1 MISSSVPPA
10 RVLLLRAPRRV
21 SFFAGEEETTGGE
34 GICRHDALAFSSTV
48 FVLQPP
54 KPKTFLYGS
63 IRPGN
68 GSCKPKGRKGLQTRG
83 PSFPDRL
90 WAAYTRGSSW
100 IGLAHKRIGSS
111 RCSFQ
116 CPRIPN
122 GSSQS
127 RTGDVRALDDRE
139 GAETGAALPQR
150 HRRSALVP
158 LRSPP
163 PLGVAPRRLPRPRAE
178 KAKIRS
184 PPPRAEKAKIRLR
197 WARSVPV
204 RRRRQGSAHR
214 AGSRRRSR
222 RRRRRQGGVR
232 RAGSRQAR
240 LQAVSSF
247 LHLPPSPLPLSPF
260 LSISLEFLFLGGP
273 RQAGNGDRD
282 RDRRHQRR

>member
-1 MISSSVPPA
+1 MPWLLAQRSS
-10 RVLLLRAPRRV
+10 
-21 SFFAGEEETTGGE
+21 
-34 GICRHDALAFSSTV
+34 FSN
-48 FVLQPP
+48 LQSP
-54 KPKTFLYGS
+54 KPFYMVVLGLGMDRASPRAERGSKLVGLVSRIVYGLR
-63 IRPGN
+63 IQEDRVGLDWPI
-68 GSCKPKGRKGLQTRG
+68 KGLGQVDA
-83 PSFPDRL
+83 SFN
-90 WAAYTRGSSW
+90 ARGS
-100 IGLAHKRIGSS
+100 G
-111 RCSFQ
+111 
-116 CPRIPN
+116 PRIPN